1 MHRSKAEHSKSK
13 GKGKGKAKI
22 AVARLSPHFLNIAL
36 ELREAIYRHLL
47 WDSPSSLTDL
57 MVVNRQL
64 STEVLPFQFKRHLTF
79 DGQAELFE
87 WLGDIDHQ
95 HLHNVVDISFK
106 LHDINPEKI
115 VGALGKR
122 LRQAN
127 LKDAKKPQTTC
138 PSDNPYHQAC
148 DAEMR
153 KLGEAFKLLPNVR
166 KLTIATT
173 DAGDPEPPQRML
185 TMFSKL
191 LAHRFRHLHTL
202 ISYEDAL
209 PVDFVSNKPRLKR
222 LRFPAVSSSSSAE
235 VAGNFSNLS
244 LTDLEIYRLP
254 HHTPPEPPKRRILA
268 QVLRSL
274 PPLRSLLLYED
285 ESESDEPDLI
295 YEVFL
300 HCRDAFAK
308 HKASLREF
316 KFTAD
321 TDEAVEDMD
330 TEWMADS
337 RTALRKF
344 LREGSRRM
352 RIVSLD
358 PDTWDDRDAP

>member
-1 MHRSKAEHSKSK
+1 MHRPPVKHSKD
-13 GKGKGKAKI
+13 KGKGKAKS
-22 AVARLSPHFLNIAL
+22 AVARPSPQFLNIAL
-36 ELREAIYRHLL
+36 ELRETIYRHLL

-79 DGQAELFE
+79 DGQGELFE

-95 HLHNVVDISFK
+95 HLHHVVDISFK
-106 LHDINPEKI
+106 LHDINPGKI

-127 LKDAKKPQTTC
+127 LENAKKPQAAGS
-138 PSDNPYHQAC
+138 SDNPYHQAC

-185 TMFSKL
+185 AIFSKL

-202 ISYEDAL
+202 ISYEDSL
-209 PVDFVSNKPRLKR
+209 PVDFVSNKPRLRR

-235 VAGNFSNLS
+235 VAGIFSNLC
-244 LTDLEIYRLP
+244 LTGLEIYRLP
-254 HHTPPEPPKRRILA
+254 HHTPPETPKRRILA

-285 ESESDEPDLI
+285 EPESEEPDLI
-295 YEVFL
+295 YETFV

-321 TDEAVEDMD
+321 TDEAVDDMD
-330 TEWMADS
+330 EEWMAES
-337 RTALRKF
+337 RTAMRKF
-344 LREGSRRM
+344 LRESSRRM
-352 RIVSLD
+352 NIFSLD
-358 PDTWDDRDAP
+358 PDSWDDSDAP